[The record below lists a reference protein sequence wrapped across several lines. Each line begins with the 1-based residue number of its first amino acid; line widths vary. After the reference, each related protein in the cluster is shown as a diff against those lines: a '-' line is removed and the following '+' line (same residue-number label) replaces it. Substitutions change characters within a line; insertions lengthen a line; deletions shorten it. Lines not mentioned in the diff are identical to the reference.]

1 MKTYK
6 QLITELEKFEDQTD
20 PACIMAFTDP
30 DWRDEGANYVDYSG
44 VYNVYRNGNGINI
57 VCSDNGT
64 LTWEDVR
71 IKLYQC
77 CANDLNAIANITIG
91 YGSSPNSSYLIDY
104 NDEPVES
111 RRVIDCVVLPEDT
124 IWNIH
129 LETL

>member
-30 DWRDEGANYVDYSG
+30 DCPDEGNNYVDCSG
-44 VYNVYRNGNGINI
+44 VYNVYRNGIGITI

-91 YGSSPNSSYLIDY
+91 YGSSPNASYLTDF
-104 NDEPVES
+104 NDESVES
-111 RRVIDCVVLPEDT
+111 HRVITCTVLPEDT
-124 IWNIH
+124 IWNIY
-129 LETL
+129 LENI

>member
-6 QLITELEKFEDQTD
+6 QLITELENFEDQTD
-20 PACIMAFTDP
+20 PACITAFTDP

-44 VYNVYRNGNGINI
+44 VYNVYRNGNGITI
-57 VCSDNGT
+57 VCSDDGT

-71 IKLYQC
+71 IKLHQC
-77 CANDLNAIANITIG
+77 CANDLNATANITIG
-91 YGSSPNSSYLIDY
+91 YGSSPNSSYLIDF

-111 RRVIDCVVLPEDT
+111 HRVLDCTVLPEDT

-129 LETL
+129 LENL